1 MTMEPERLLTI
12 PEMAKL
18 MGINQGTINDLVR
31 TGLIPVLKFGR
42 VRKARVSAFNAFL
55 QNAEGKDIY
64 ELARG
69 GETDEEINSKAG

>member
-1 MTMEPERLLTI
+1 MEAERLLTI

-64 ELARG
+64 DLARG

>member
-1 MTMEPERLLTI
+1 MEPERLLTI

-42 VRKARVSAFNAFL
+42 VRKARVSSFNAFL

>member
-1 MTMEPERLLTI
+1 MEPERLLTI

-64 ELARG
+64 ELSRG
-69 GETDEEINSKAG
+69 GEADEEVNSKAG

>member
-1 MTMEPERLLTI
+1 MEPERLLTI

-69 GETDEEINSKAG
+69 GGTDEEINSKAG

>member
-1 MTMEPERLLTI
+1 MEAERLLTI

>member
-1 MTMEPERLLTI
+1 MEPERLLTI

-18 MGINQGTINDLVR
+18 MGINQNTINGLIR

-69 GETDEEINSKAG
+69 GESDEEIHSKAG

>member
-1 MTMEPERLLTI
+1 MEPERLLTI

-18 MGINQGTINDLVR
+18 MGINQNTINGLIR
-31 TGLIPVLKFGR
+31 TGLIPVLRFGR

-64 ELARG
+64 ELLKSG
-69 GETDEEINSKAG
+69 GEADEEVNSKAG

>member
-1 MTMEPERLLTI
+1 MEPERLLTI

-55 QNAEGKDIY
+55 QHAEGKDIY